1 MMHKFSKTGEYAK
14 KRLKIALAE
23 DRSTISASDNMT
35 QIKKEIKSVIQR
47 HMNINDEAYGSGLSC
62 ATKNQLI
69 TFNKIPFDHHV
80 ISIRIKITEITD
92 RK

>member
-23 DRSTISASDNMT
+23 DRSTISASDNMA

-47 HMNINDEAYGSGLSC
+47 HMNINDEAYEVRIIMRD
-62 ATKNQLI
+62 KNQLI
-69 TFNKIPFDHHV
+69 TFNKIPLTIMSLV
-80 ISIRIKITEITD
+80 LELRLQ
-92 RK
+92 R

>member
-23 DRSTISASDNMT
+23 DRSTISASDNMA

-47 HMNINDEAYGSGLSC
+47 HMNINDDAYESGLSC

-69 TFNKIPFDHHV
+69 TFNKYLLTI
-80 ISIRIKITEITD
+80 ISLVLELRLQ
-92 RK
+92 R

>member
-35 QIKKEIKSVIQR
+35 QIKKEIKSSI
-47 HMNINDEAYGSGLSC
+47 MPELATAMTGSSAFMGC
-62 ATKNQLI
+62 ANVKA
-69 TFNKIPFDHHV
+69 
-80 ISIRIKITEITD
+80 
-92 RK
+92 

>member
-23 DRSTISASDNMT
+23 DNMA

-47 HMNINDEAYGSGLSC
+47 HMNINDDAYEVRIIMRD
-62 ATKNQLI
+62 K
-69 TFNKIPFDHHV
+69 K
-80 ISIRIKITEITD
+80 SINNL
-92 RK
+92 

>member
-23 DRSTISASDNMT
+23 DRSTISASDNMA

-47 HMNINDEAYGSGLSC
+47 HMNISDEAYEVRIIMRD
-62 ATKNQLI
+62 KNQLI
-69 TFNKIPFDHHV
+69 TFNKYLLTI
-80 ISIRIKITEITD
+80 ISLVLELRLQ
-92 RK
+92 R

>member
-23 DRSTISASDNMT
+23 DRNTISASDNMA

-47 HMNINDEAYGSGLSC
+47 QTMKLMRSGLSC

-80 ISIRIKITEITD
+80 ISIRIKITKITD

>member
-47 HMNINDEAYGSGLSC
+47 HMNINDEAYEVRIIMRDKKS
-62 ATKNQLI
+62 I
-69 TFNKIPFDHHV
+69 NKIPFDHHI

>member
-35 QIKKEIKSVIQR
+35 QIKSVIQR
-47 HMNINDEAYGSGLSC
+47 HMNINDEAYEVRIIMRD
-62 ATKNQLI
+62 KN
-69 TFNKIPFDHHV
+69 
-80 ISIRIKITEITD
+80 SINNL
-92 RK
+92 

>member
-47 HMNINDEAYGSGLSC
+47 HMNINDEAYEVRIIMRD
-62 ATKNQLI
+62 KNQLI
-69 TFNKIPFDHHV
+69 TFNKIPLTI
-80 ISIRIKITEITD
+80 ISLVLELRLQ
-92 RK
+92 R

>member
-47 HMNINDEAYGSGLSC
+47 HMNINDEAYEVRISC

-80 ISIRIKITEITD
+80 ISIRIKITKITD

>member
-47 HMNINDEAYGSGLSC
+47 LS
-62 ATKNQLI
+62 LI
-69 TFNKIPFDHHV
+69 H
-80 ISIRIKITEITD
+80 ISEPTRH
-92 RK
+92 

>member
-23 DRSTISASDNMT
+23 DRSTISASDDNMT

-47 HMNINDEAYGSGLSC
+47 HMNINDEAYEVRIIMRD
-62 ATKNQLI
+62 K
-69 TFNKIPFDHHV
+69 K
-80 ISIRIKITEITD
+80 SINNL
-92 RK
+92 

>member
-35 QIKKEIKSVIQR
+35 QIKKEISKKQ
-47 HMNINDEAYGSGLSC
+47 
-62 ATKNQLI
+62 
-69 TFNKIPFDHHV
+69 NKYNF
-80 ISIRIKITEITD
+80 RNL
-92 RK
+92 

>member
-1 MMHKFSKTGEYAK
+1 MMHKFCKTGEYAK

-47 HMNINDEAYGSGLSC
+47 HMNINDDAYEVRIIMRD
-62 ATKNQLI
+62 KN
-69 TFNKIPFDHHV
+69 
-80 ISIRIKITEITD
+80 SINNL
-92 RK
+92 

>member
-35 QIKKEIKSVIQR
+35 QIKKRNKKR
-47 HMNINDEAYGSGLSC
+47 D
-62 ATKNQLI
+62 TK
-69 TFNKIPFDHHV
+69 TYEYK
-80 ISIRIKITEITD
+80 R
-92 RK
+92 

>member
-23 DRSTISASDNMT
+23 DRSTISASDNMA

-47 HMNINDEAYGSGLSC
+47 HMNINDDAYEVRIIMRD
-62 ATKNQLI
+62 KNQLI
-69 TFNKIPFDHHV
+69 TFNKYLLTI
-80 ISIRIKITEITD
+80 ISLVLELRLQ
-92 RK
+92 R

>member
-14 KRLKIALAE
+14 KRLKIALAEE

-47 HMNINDEAYGSGLSC
+47 HMNINDEAYEVRIIMRD
-62 ATKNQLI
+62 K
-69 TFNKIPFDHHV
+69 K
-80 ISIRIKITEITD
+80 SINNL
-92 RK
+92 

>member
-23 DRSTISASDNMT
+23 DRSTISASDNMA

-47 HMNINDEAYGSGLSC
+47 HMIINDEAFEVRILMGE
-62 ATKNQLI
+62 K
-69 TFNKIPFDHHV
+69 
-80 ISIRIKITEITD
+80 ISINSV
-92 RK
+92 

>member
-47 HMNINDEAYGSGLSC
+47 HMNINDEAYEVRIIMRD
-62 ATKNQLI
+62 KKLI
-69 TFNKIPFDHHV
+69 TFNKIPFDHHI

>member
-23 DRSTISASDNMT
+23 DRSAISASDNMA

-47 HMNINDEAYGSGLSC
+47 HMNINDDAYEVRIIMRD
-62 ATKNQLI
+62 KNQLI
-69 TFNKIPFDHHV
+69 TFNKYLLTI
-80 ISIRIKITEITD
+80 ISLVLELRLQ
-92 RK
+92 R